1 MQVLSEEKAT
11 LLEQYASLTALTA
24 HRDLQLSNAI
34 ERSLSERTAV
44 LQERVVES
52 DRVCFVFEKKAFDL
66 GKVLRASQIRSEEL
80 LEENMRYLFIF
91 LFVYSFFIDL
101 FNNFS
106 FCFIAIYFDFI

>member
-11 LLEQYASLTALTA
+11 LSEQYASLTALTA

-52 DRVCFVFEKKAFDL
+52 DRVCFVFEKKASDL
-66 GKVLRASQIRSEEL
+66 GKVLRMSQIRSEEL
-80 LEENMRYLFIF
+80 LEENIRYLFIY
-91 LFVYSFFIDL
+91 LL
-101 FNNFS
+101 
-106 FCFIAIYFDFI
+106 IY